1 LPSPFSPSALRLS
14 PSPSLEFSDYVEP
27 NGHLGTNMSLVAIS
41 YRKMIQEITNR
52 PLPALGNFD
61 ESEYTQIYT
70 AYGLKQNMLFDP

>member
-1 LPSPFSPSALRLS
+1 
-14 PSPSLEFSDYVEP
+14 
-27 NGHLGTNMSLVAIS
+27 MSLVAIS